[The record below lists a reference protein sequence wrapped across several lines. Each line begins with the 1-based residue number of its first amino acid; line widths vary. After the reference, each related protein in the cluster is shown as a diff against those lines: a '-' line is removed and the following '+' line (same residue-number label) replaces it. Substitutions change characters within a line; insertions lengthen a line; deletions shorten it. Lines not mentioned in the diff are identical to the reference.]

1 MNIRIRCFTLCLLAV
16 LLLLSSCS
24 STSRLNDGEYLLVKN
39 EVSANRA
46 EIPTQSEIIYL
57 VKPNASQRFLGLF
70 PWKAAIYQ
78 SALPSD
84 EQKDSKWKQWIRK
97 NFGEEPVLLDSS
109 AVDYSRKQILQYL
122 YNNGYFT
129 SKVESEIH
137 YHKKKAKVSYRIE
150 ADAPYLL
157 NEVKYSVEDTAI
169 RRLIETDRENSLLKK
184 GMVYQTDR
192 LSEER
197 NRITAFLV
205 NEGYYLFKPANI
217 LYRVDSNLNSR
228 RFNLTLIIKSN
239 TLMDSANNFTI
250 LPFRKYYIRNVQISY
265 DLMEN
270 KEYASSSYTEKRHN
284 GQEQTFDIR
293 HTDDIYYKPK
303 ALTYPLDFHLGDRY
317 STTAVKNSYNR
328 YNDMQ
333 DFRLIRIGF
342 TETEESLLHPLN
354 DSAWL
359 DCHIQLSQW
368 ENYKLNMELLGKDIG
383 EDYGIGVN
391 LNLKR
396 RNAFHG
402 GEIQYDNLLFSTE
415 FQRNKQDEN
424 EDAPMWNYRNFE
436 LGGEIGIHFP
446 KMLLPYSNSLVPKRY
461 RAQTRIAIGAYFQQR
476 DHYSRFITNTGMEYE
491 WNPSSSISHT
501 LKLIDVNFVK
511 IYKDST
517 FERNL
522 ATYNQRIREK
532 YTDHVLFGTN
542 YKLIYN
548 SMKSAKRQNYY
559 LLRLNLNAYG
569 NMLYGIFSLTGAT
582 RNDRGQYTVAGI
594 PFTSFVSGELDF
606 TYNFMLGK
614 RSSFVL
620 HSDLG
625 LGCPTF
631 NASTLPFERS
641 FYLGGSNSMRA
652 WNLRSLGPGSYRGEL
667 SNFESSGDIK
677 IEFNAE
683 LRTPLYK
690 NFFTACFID
699 AGNIWNLQQHP
710 EIPNGDF
717 DWERFP
723 KEIALD
729 AGIGLRWDIS
739 FLVFRVDVATALYR
753 PYEAE
758 GKRWIDRTLSWS
770 DLRWCF
776 GLGYP
781 F

>member
-1 MNIRIRCFTLCLLAV
+1 MRKGLVFFTLCMLWAGA
-16 LLLLSSCS
+16 SMTSCS
-24 STSRLNDGEYLLVKN
+24 STSHLNDGEYLLVKN
-39 EVSANRA
+39 EVTANRK
-46 EIPTQSEIIYL
+46 EIPTQTEIIYL
-57 VKPNASQRFLGLF
+57 VKPVACHQTLGLF
-70 PWKAAIYQ
+70 PWKSGIYRSAI
-78 SALPSD
+78 PK
-84 EQKDSKWKQWIRK
+84 EGRKDTKFKQWVRK
-97 NFGEEPVLLDSS
+97 NLGEEPVLLDSS
-109 AVDYSRKQILQYL
+109 SVEYSRSQIQQYL
-122 YNNGYFT
+122 YNNGYFV
-129 SKVESEIH
+129 SEVESSINIR
-137 YHKKKAKVSYRIE
+137 KRKASVSYAIT

-157 NEVKYSVEDTAI
+157 NELKYVVEDTVL
-169 RRLIETDRENSLLKK
+169 RRLIEADRENSLLKK

-197 NRITAFLV
+197 NRIAAVLADK
-205 NEGYYLFKPANI
+205 GYYQFKPANI
-217 LYRVDSNLNSR
+217 LYRVDSNLNSH
-228 RFNLTLIIKSN
+228 RFNLTLIVKPDVITDSTES
-239 TLMDSANNFTI
+239 TLA

-265 DLMEN
+265 DLM
-270 KEYASSSYTEKRHN
+270 ASKDYLFSTFTEKNRN
-284 GQEQTFDIR
+284 GQLHTYGIR
-293 HTDDIYYKPK
+293 HTEDLYYKPK
-303 ALTYPLDFHLGDRY
+303 ALVYPLDFHPGDLY
-317 STTAVKNSYNR
+317 STTAAKNSYNR

-333 DFRLIRIGF
+333 DFRLIRISYL
-342 TETEESLLHPLN
+342 EPEESRRNPLN
-354 DSAWL
+354 DTGWL
-359 DCHIQLSQW
+359 DCFIQLSQW

-383 EDYGIGVN
+383 EDYGVGVN
-391 LNLKR
+391 LNFKR

-402 GEIQYDNLLFSTE
+402 GEIQYDNLSFSTE
-415 FQRNKQDEN
+415 FQRNRLDEN
-424 EDAPMWNYRNFE
+424 EDAPLWNYRNFE

-446 KMLLPYSNSLVPKRY
+446 KMLFPYSSVIIPKRY
-461 RAQTRIAIGAYFQQR
+461 RAQTRIALGAYFQQR
-476 DHYSRFITNTGMEYE
+476 DHYSRFIANTGLEYE
-491 WNPSSSISHT
+491 WKPSTSVSHT
-501 LKLIDVNFVK
+501 LKLLDVNFVK

-517 FERNL
+517 FEKKL

-569 NMLYGIFSLTGAT
+569 NLLYGVFSLTGA
-582 RNDRGQYTVAGI
+582 RQNDRNQYTIAGI
-594 PFTSFVSGELDF
+594 PFTSFVSGEMDF

-620 HSDLG
+620 HSDIG
-625 LGCPTF
+625 VGSPTL

-652 WNLRSLGPGSYRGEL
+652 WNLRSLGPGSYHGEL

-677 IEFNAE
+677 LECNAE

-717 DWERFP
+717 DWKRFY
-723 KEIALD
+723 KEIALG
-729 AGIGLRWDIS
+729 AGVGLRWDIS
-739 FLVFRVDVATALYR
+739 FLVLRVDVATAIYK
-753 PYEAE
+753 PYKAE
-758 GKRWIDRTLSWS
+758 GYRWIDRTVSLS
-770 DLRWCF
+770 DLRFCF

>member
-1 MNIRIRCFTLCLLAV
+1 MRKNLVCLTLYIICTGLYFT
-16 LLLLSSCS
+16 SCS
-24 STSRLNDGEYLLVKN
+24 STRHLNEGEYLLVKN
-39 EVSANRA
+39 EVTANRA

-57 VKPNASQRFLGLF
+57 VKPVACHQTFGFF
-70 PWKAAIYQ
+70 PWKAGIYQ
-78 SALPSD
+78 SALPK
-84 EQKDSKWKQWIRK
+84 EGKKDSKFRQWVRK
-97 NFGEEPVLLDSS
+97 NLGEEPVLLDSS
-109 AVDYSRKQILQYL
+109 SIEYSRKQIQQYL
-122 YNNGYFT
+122 YNNGYFV
-129 SKVESEIH
+129 SDVKSDI
-137 YHKKKAKVSYRIE
+137 YLRKRKASVRYSIT

-157 NEVKYSVEDTAI
+157 NEIKYIVDDTAI
-169 RRLIETDRENSLLKK
+169 RRLIETERENSLLKK

-197 NRITAFLV
+197 NRIAAYLTD
-205 NEGYYLFKPANI
+205 NGYYLFKPANI
-217 LYRVDSNLNSR
+217 RYRVDSNLNSH
-228 RFNLTLIIKSN
+228 RFNLTFIVQPDVL
-239 TLMDSANNFTI
+239 TDSANNRQI
-250 LPFRKYYIRNVQISY
+250 LPFRRYYIRNVQITY
-265 DLMEN
+265 DLMDS
-270 KEYASSSYTEKRHN
+270 KDYLTTSYTEKSRN
-284 GQEQTFDIR
+284 GQLYTYAIR
-293 HTDDIYYKPK
+293 HTEDLYYKPK
-303 ALTYPLDFHLGDRY
+303 ALTYPLDFHSGDLY
-317 STTAVKNSYNR
+317 STTSAKNSYNR

-333 DFRLIRIGF
+333 DFRLIRVSYL
-342 TETEESLLHPLN
+342 ETEESRRNPQG
-354 DSAWL
+354 DTGWL

-391 LNLKR
+391 LNFKR

-415 FQRNKQDEN
+415 FQRNRQDEN
-424 EDAPMWNYRNFE
+424 EDAPLWNYRNFE

-446 KMLLPYSNSLVPKRY
+446 KMLFPYSNTIIPKRY
-461 RAQTRIAIGAYFQQR
+461 RAQTRIALGAYFQQR
-476 DHYSRFITNTGMEYE
+476 DHYSRFITNTGLEYE
-491 WNPSSSISHT
+491 WKPSTSVSHT
-501 LKLIDVNFVK
+501 LKLLDVNFVK

-559 LLRLNLNAYG
+559 LLRLNMNAYG
-569 NMLYGIFSLTGAT
+569 NLLYGIFSLVDAPK
-582 RNDRGQYTVAGI
+582 NNQNQYTIAGI
-594 PFTSFVSGELDF
+594 PFTSFISGEIDF
-606 TYNFMLGK
+606 TYNFMIGK

-625 LGCPTF
+625 IGSPTL

-652 WNLRSLGPGSYRGEL
+652 WNLRSLGPGSYHGKL
-667 SNFESSGDIK
+667 SNFESSGDLKLECNI
-677 IEFNAE
+677 E

-710 EIPNGDF
+710 EIPNGEF
-717 DWERFP
+717 NWNRFY
-723 KEIALD
+723 KEIAMD

-739 FLVFRVDVATALYR
+739 FLVLRVDVATAIYK
-753 PYEAE
+753 PYKTE
-758 GKRWIDRTLSWS
+758 GYRWIDRTVSLS
-770 DLRWCF
+770 DLRFCF

>member
-1 MNIRIRCFTLCLLAV
+1 MRKSRIFFTLCALWAGV
-16 LLLLSSCS
+16 CITSCS
-24 STSRLNDGEYLLVKN
+24 STRRLNDGEYLLVKN
-39 EVSANRA
+39 EVTANRT

-57 VKPNASQRFLGLF
+57 VKPVACHQTFGLF
-70 PWKAAIYQ
+70 PWKAGIYQ
-78 SALPSD
+78 SALPK
-84 EQKDSKWKQWIRK
+84 EGKKDNKFKQWVRK
-97 NFGEEPVLLDSS
+97 NLGEEPVLLDSS
-109 AVDYSRKQILQYL
+109 SVEYSRKQIQQYL
-122 YNNGYFT
+122 YNNGYFV
-129 SKVESEIH
+129 SDVKSDISCR
-137 YHKKKAKVSYRIE
+137 KKKARVSYSIT

-157 NEVKYSVEDTAI
+157 NELKYAVEDTAI
-169 RRLIETDRENSLLKK
+169 RRLMEADRENSLLKR

-197 NRITAFLV
+197 NRIAAML
-205 NEGYYLFKPANI
+205 NDEGYYQFKPANI
-217 LYRVDSNLNSR
+217 LYRVDSNLNSH
-228 RFNLTLIIKSN
+228 RFNLTLIVKSN
-239 TLMDSANNFTI
+239 TVTDSANRTTV
-250 LPFRKYYIRNVQISY
+250 LPFRKYYIRNIQISY
-265 DLMEN
+265 DLMDS
-270 KEYASSSYTEKRHN
+270 KDYLTSTHTEKNRN
-284 GQEQTFDIR
+284 GQLYDYIIR

-303 ALTYPLDFHLGDRY
+303 ALTYPLDFHPGDRY
-317 STTAVKNSYNR
+317 STSAAKHSYNR

-333 DFRLIRIGF
+333 DFRLIRVSFI
-342 TETEESLLHPLN
+342 ETEGSRQHPL
-354 DSAWL
+354 DTGWL
-359 DCHIQLSQW
+359 NCHIQLSQW

-383 EDYGIGVN
+383 EDYGVGVN
-391 LNLKR
+391 LNFKR

-402 GEIQYDNLLFSTE
+402 GEIQYDNILFSTE
-415 FQRNKQDEN
+415 FQRNRQDEN

-446 KMLLPYSNSLVPKRY
+446 KMLFPYSNEIIPKRY
-461 RAQTRIAIGAYFQQR
+461 RAQTRIALGAYFQQR

-491 WNPSSSISHT
+491 WKPSTRVSHT
-501 LKLIDVNFVK
+501 LKLIDMNIVK

-569 NMLYGIFSLTGAT
+569 NTLYGIFSLTGAPKNS
-582 RNDRGQYTVAGI
+582 RDQYTIAGI
-594 PFTSFVSGELDF
+594 PFTSFVSGEMDF
-606 TYNFMLGK
+606 TYNFMLWS
-614 RSSFVL
+614 RSSFVV

-625 LGCPTF
+625 IGSPTL

-652 WNLRSLGPGSYRGEL
+652 WNLRSLGPGSYHGNL

-677 IEFNAE
+677 MEFNAE

-717 DWERFP
+717 AWDRFYR
-723 KEIALD
+723 EIALG
-729 AGIGLRWDIS
+729 AGVGLRWDIS
-739 FLVFRVDVATALYR
+739 FLVFRVDVSTAIYK
-753 PYEAE
+753 PYETE
-758 GKRWIDRTLSWS
+758 DRRWIDRSVSWS
-770 DLRWCF
+770 DLRFCF